1 MLTFWIIIGVV
12 IAAFVT
18 YAIFYK
24 QGKINDADKDFI
36 PDEVEEVVEDIKETA
51 KEVKR
56 RAKRVKEELSDVKAS
71 AKEIAEEVK
80 DVVDAASGKSKKRR
94 GRPRKQ
100 K

>member
-1 MLTFWIIIGVV
+1 MLTFWIIVGVIV
-12 IAAFVT
+12 AAGIA

-36 PDEVEEVVEDIKETA
+36 PDEVEEVVEDIKDTA

-56 RAKRVKEELSDVKAS
+56 RARRVKEELADVKAS
-71 AKEIAEEVK
+71 AKDLAGEVK
-80 DVVDAASGKSKKRR
+80 DVVEAASGKSKKRR
-94 GRPRKQ
+94 GRPSNK